1 MILVLAASIMYWS
14 LQQKSGYSN
23 LEASSEDNATHDD
36 ENEGDIS
43 ITTIQEEDEEAGS
56 DTTPSPKLENEQDK
70 T

>member
-1 MILVLAASIMYWS
+1 MYWS